1 MNKSV
6 VFRENTEELVCFSF
20 VINSHAHMTSFY
32 SNIIV
37 ANSYNLSLCTE
48 LSFKI
53 IVVMNARFTELYR
66 TQTTRDGTV
75 AFTTQFALLSHTYL
89 DFYIVGFKT

>member
-6 VFRENTEELVCFSF
+6 VFRKNTEELFCFSF
-20 VINSHAHMTSFY
+20 VINSHAHMTGFY
-32 SNIIV
+32 CNIIV

-53 IVVMNARFTELYR
+53 IVVMNARIAEQYR
-66 TQTTRDGTV
+66 TQPTRDGTV
-75 AFTTQFALLSHTYL
+75 AFTTQFVLLSQIYL
-89 DFYIVGFKT
+89 DFYIGSFKT